1 MGTSPWHL
9 QQKKERLKREI
20 SENLDFLVG
29 SVTSQGST
37 GGFILTTKINAKTK
51 SKYIRV
57 GMLNEVRRMTRRHQ
71 KLKALLKELAEVNWE
86 LLKMENQT
94 E

>member
-20 SENLDFLVG
+20 SNNLDFLMG
-29 SVTSQGST
+29 SVTTQGST
-37 GGFILTTKINAKTK
+37 GGFILTNKEKAKTK

-57 GMLNEVRRMTRRHQ
+57 GMLKEVRRMTRRHQ
-71 KLKALLKELAEVNWE
+71 KLKPLLKELAEVNWE
-86 LLKMENQT
+86 LLKMETQP
-94 E
+94 

>member
-9 QQKKERLKREI
+9 QQKKERLKCEI
-20 SENLDFLVG
+20 GNNLDFLAG
-29 SVTSQGST
+29 SVTTQGGT
-37 GGFILTTKINAKTK
+37 GGFILTSKEKAKTK

-57 GMLNEVRRMTRRHQ
+57 GMLNDVRRMTRRHR

-86 LLKMENQT
+86 LLKMQSDAE
-94 E
+94 

>member
-1 MGTSPWHL
+1 MGTSKWHL
-9 QQKKERLKREI
+9 QQKQARLKREI

-29 SVTSQGST
+29 SVTTQGST
-37 GGFILTTKINAKTK
+37 GGFILTFKERAKTK

-57 GMLNEVRRMTRRHQ
+57 GMLDEVRRMTRRHQ

-86 LLKMENQT
+86 LLKIDT
-94 E
+94 ES